1 MARSGGPRRHEAC
14 WFSPGAGV
22 SRLLRLLFAR
32 PASWR
37 WKDRDMPPLS
47 LLDWIG
53 LAIFIGCWVIYA
65 LVVDRVP
72 SIRARSVIAAM
83 DEHRRRWMIAAAT
96 RENRIADI
104 AAIGNLMSS
113 TSFLATTSILIL
125 GGLVAM
131 LSASDIGRRVV
142 ATLPWSEAP
151 NEAMWEIKLGLLLLI
166 FVNAFFELTWA
177 LRQFNYTSTLVMA
190 MPDGAIGQAEAAA
203 RLANRGARHFNTGL
217 RSYYFG
223 LAALA
228 WIIHPIALAA
238 ASLLVLRELH
248 RREFRSAAHDALA
261 TRQVG

>member
-1 MARSGGPRRHEAC
+1 
-14 WFSPGAGV
+14 
-22 SRLLRLLFAR
+22 
-32 PASWR
+32 
-37 WKDRDMPPLS
+37 MPPLS
-47 LLDWIG
+47 PLDGIALAVFLL
-53 LAIFIGCWVIYA
+53 CWVAYA
-65 LVVDRVP
+65 LVVDRIP

-83 DEHRRRWMIAAAT
+83 DEHRRRWMLAALK

-113 TSFLATTSILIL
+113 VSFLASTSMLIL

-131 LSASDIGRRVV
+131 MAAPDLGRRVV
-142 ATLPWSEAP
+142 ANLPWSSVP
-151 NEAMWEIKLGLLLLI
+151 DDAMWEIKIGLLLLI

-177 LRQFNYTSTLVMA
+177 LRQFNYVSILVVGMPQDASATSS
-190 MPDGAIGQAEAAA
+190 AEAAA

-228 WIIHPIALAA
+228 WIVHPVALIA

-248 RREFRSAAHDALA
+248 RREFRSAARDALS
-261 TRQVG
+261 G

>member
-1 MARSGGPRRHEAC
+1 MT
-14 WFSPGAGV
+14 
-22 SRLLRLLFAR
+22 L
-32 PASWR
+32 
-37 WKDRDMPPLS
+37 PLTI
-47 LLDWIG
+47 LDWCA
-53 LAIFIGCWVIYA
+53 LAIFALAWIGYA
-65 LVVDRVP
+65 SIVDRVP
-72 SIRARSVIAAM
+72 SIRARSVIASM
-83 DEHRRRWMIAAAT
+83 DIHRQRWMLAALA
-96 RENRIADI
+96 RDNRIADI
-104 AAIGNLMSS
+104 SAIGNLMSS

-131 LSASDIGRRVV
+131 LSAPDIGRRVV
-142 ATLPWSEAP
+142 AILPWTSVP
-151 NEAMWEIKLGLLLLI
+151 DEAMWEVKIALLLVI

-190 MPDGAIGQAEAAA
+190 MPQGAVGQAEAAA

-228 WIIHPIALAA
+228 WIIHPLALIV

-261 TRQVG
+261 TREIR